1 MGLLLGNTGLLNWAM
16 EIDSCGPCGTLTL
29 PFHRSNVE
37 VNCWE
42 HAEVPSIV
50 TSGSF
55 TPEEHSGTTN
65 HNGQVGVRLLH
76 QKPKPM
82 SLT

>member
-1 MGLLLGNTGLLNWAM
+1 MGLLLGKAGLLSWAM
-16 EIDSCGPCGTLTL
+16 EIGSCGACDTLTL
-29 PFHRSNVE
+29 PFHLSNVE

-50 TSGSF
+50 TSRSF
-55 TPEEHSGTTN
+55 APEEHRGTTN
-65 HNGQVGVRLLH
+65 HSGQARVRLLH
-76 QKPKPM
+76 RKPKPV